1 MVKRRNTTIA
11 SQQMKV
17 MADWLLKRD
26 MHVFVEPSCASEFP
40 ELRVWDTNLVT
51 KGTNN
56 YMFFPFSLLH
66 FHKPLMPSS

>member
-51 KGTNN
+51 KGTN
-56 YMFFPFSLLH
+56 H
-66 FHKPLMPSS
+66 